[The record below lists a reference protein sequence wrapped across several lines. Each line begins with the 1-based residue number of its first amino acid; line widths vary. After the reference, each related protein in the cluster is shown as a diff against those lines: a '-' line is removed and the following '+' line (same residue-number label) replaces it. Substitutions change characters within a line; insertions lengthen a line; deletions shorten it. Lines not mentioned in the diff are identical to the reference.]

1 MMNKNT
7 QYAVAAG
14 IVLYIVFF
22 TRPAPIFVSQMLAS
36 TLGQIA
42 ALGAVIYV
50 GAKQSLIVA
59 AALAVALVMS
69 TPSREFMTNSDKKK
83 LDKVTPDTAPL
94 AQQAGGNVKP
104 KVESSIKKTGAA
116 ATQPTTPPAATGEV
130 TAPQADRA
138 RTDTSSAASG
148 QPQAVPQSTGSESFS
163 LMNAAPF

>member
-59 AALAVALVMS
+59 AALAAALVMS
-69 TPSREFMTNSDKKK
+69 TPSREFMTNDDKKK

-104 KVESSIKKTGAA
+104 KVEASIKKEGAD
-116 ATQPTTPPAATGEV
+116 ATKPMKAPAAKEEV
-130 TAPQADRA
+130 TAPQADKA
-138 RTDTSSAASG
+138 KKDTKSAAAG
-148 QPQAVPQSTGSESFS
+148 QPEAIPEKKGSEPFS